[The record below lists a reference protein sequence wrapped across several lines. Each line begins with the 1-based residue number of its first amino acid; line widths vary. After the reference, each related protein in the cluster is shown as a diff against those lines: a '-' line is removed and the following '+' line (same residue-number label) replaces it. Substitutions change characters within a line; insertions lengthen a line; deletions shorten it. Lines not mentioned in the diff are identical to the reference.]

1 MLTLPHVTLACIDT
15 ANHALALRALECS
28 RSEARFARVA
38 FLTDALPA
46 ALECPAG
53 IELVPIRRLDSRDD
67 YSRFV
72 LKELAPHV
80 ATSHVLLVQWD
91 GYVVNPAA
99 WMDAFLD
106 CDYLGARWFW
116 HTDGHDVGNG
126 GFSLRSRRLLDALRD
141 PRIELDEAE
150 DVTIGR
156 TFRDLLE
163 REHGIRFG
171 DAALADRFAFEAAY
185 PVGRP
190 FGFHGLF
197 NFCRTVP
204 PDALA
209 ALVPGFSDTIARSP
223 QLAQLLRNCVAL
235 SQWAPSIAIAKRMLA
250 SMPGQPEAAALLAQA
265 EAALAAGV
273 GIGRNDPCP
282 CGSGRRYKQCHGAV
296 GAATPRTVA
305 PPSADE
311 LVARGMAAHQRGDL
325 DGAERDYRAALA
337 TAPGHAHALHYLGVI
352 DYQRRRPAEALP
364 RLQAAVASVPT
375 EPEFH
380 NNLGLVLA
388 ALDRNDEAIAAH
400 RQAIELKPDHAGAWT
415 NLGLVLTAVNALTE
429 AIDAFD
435 HALVLAPRLTEARW
449 NRALA
454 LLSAGHFR
462 EGWRDYEARLDV
474 PVFADPTW
482 SPRAPRWDG
491 SDPRGRT
498 LLLAAEQG
506 LGDAIQF
513 VRLAA
518 PLAALGARVIVQAQ
532 RPLVR
537 LFESAPG
544 VHEVVAAGEPLPPH
558 DAWLP
563 LLSLAGVLAVDARSI
578 PAHVPYL
585 SASPRRRDGVAADLA
600 NHTDSLRVGIAW
612 AGNPRHPNDRR
623 RSAPLSALAPLLG
636 ARGVTW
642 FSLQQDDVGMA
653 GSGLAEGAKLVEVD
667 TRRDFDGMAALVAEL
682 DLVVSVDTS
691 IAHLSGALGRPTFVL
706 LPYAADWRWQTAR
719 PDSDWYPTARLFRQR
734 APGDWAS
741 VVAEVG
747 AAIAAFPRHPR

>member
-1 MLTLPHVTLACIDT
+1 MRFPPGS
-15 ANHALALRALECS
+15 HARQAS
-28 RSEARFARVA
+28 
-38 FLTDALPA
+38 T
-46 ALECPAG
+46 
-53 IELVPIRRLDSRDD
+53 LVPVRRLDSRDD

-72 LKELAPHV
+72 LKELARHI

-99 WMDAFLD
+99 WTDAFLD

-126 GFSLRSRRLLDALRD
+126 GFSLRSRRLLDALQD

-150 DVTIGR
+150 DATIGR

-185 PVGRP
+185 PVGKP

-197 NFCRTVP
+197 NFCRTVQ

-209 ALVPGFSDTIARSP
+209 ALVPGFSDAIARSP
-223 QLAQLLRNCVAL
+223 QIAQLLRNCVAL
-235 SQWAPSIAIAKRMLA
+235 GQWAPSIAIAKRMLA
-250 SMPGQPEAAALLAQA
+250 SMPDTWRPRRCSCRPRQRLRQERASAATIRAHAAAASDTSNA
-265 EAALAAGV
+265 
-273 GIGRNDPCP
+273 IGTV
-282 CGSGRRYKQCHGAV
+282 GAV
-296 GAATPRTVA
+296 TPRTIA

-311 LVARGMAAHQRGDL
+311 LVARGMAAHRRGDL
-325 DGAERDYRAALA
+325 DAAERDYASALA
-337 TAPGHAHALHYLGVI
+337 MAPGHAHALHYLGVI
-352 DYQRRRPAEALP
+352 DYQRGRPAEALP
-364 RLQAAVASVPT
+364 RLEAAVTRLPT

-400 RQAIELKPDHAGAWT
+400 RRALELKPDHAGAWT
-415 NLGLVLTAVNALTE
+415 NLGLVLTAVNALAE

-435 HALVLAPRLTEARW
+435 HALALAPKLTEARW

-454 LLSAGHFR
+454 LLSAGRFR

-474 PVFADPTW
+474 PAFADPTW

-498 LLLAAEQG
+498 ILLAAEQG

-518 PLAALGARVIVQAQ
+518 PLAALGARVIVQAR
-532 RPLVR
+532 RPLAR
-537 LFESAPG
+537 LFESAQG

-563 LLSLAGVLAVDARSI
+563 LLSLAGVLAVDSSSI
-578 PAHVPYL
+578 PARVPYL
-585 SASPRRRDGVAADLA
+585 AASPQRRAGVAADLA
-600 NHTDSLRVGIAW
+600 NHTRSLRVGIAW
-612 AGNPRHPNDRR
+612 AGNPRHANDRR
-623 RSAPLSALAPLLG
+623 RSAPLSALAPLFG
-636 ARGVTW
+636 VRGVTW
-642 FSLQQDDVGMA
+642 FSLQQDDVGTP
-653 GSGLAEGAKLVEVD
+653 GSGTAEASKLVEVD
-667 TRRDFDGMAALVAEL
+667 ARRDFDGMAALVAEL

-706 LPYAADWRWQTAR
+706 LPFAADWRWQTAR
-719 PDSDWYPTARLFRQR
+719 PDSDWYPTARLYRQR

-741 VVAEVG
+741 VVADVG
-747 AAIAAFPRHPR
+747 EAIAAFPRPRR